1 MTAGDAPDQQ
11 RQPLGW
17 RRKLVLFVQ
26 IWREHLVVQRD
37 LRRMPLPQLVDA
49 YARSSRSRADHPPR
63 RLSRAVGRSLR
74 IGPWQPRCL
83 PRSLVLFRLLRAQGE
98 AAELVIGLPRE
109 ASSSDAHAWVEID
122 GRVVGPPPGRLGHEE
137 LVRYPLP
144 EAGREGGAAAAPAR
158 IG

>member
-1 MTAGDAPDQQ
+1 MTAEAAPHQ
-11 RQPLGW
+11 RSQPFTW
-17 RRKLVLFVQ
+17 RRKMVLYVQ
-26 IWREHLVVQRD
+26 IWREHLVVQWD
-37 LRRMPLPQLVDA
+37 LRRIPLPQLVDA
-49 YARSSRSRADHPPR
+49 YARGSRSRADHPPR

-98 AAELVIGLPRE
+98 AAELVIGLPSE

-137 LVRYPLP
+137 LVRYPLTD
-144 EAGREGGAAAAPAR
+144 REGGAAAAPAR
-158 IG
+158 SG